1 MTGLELLLENRAG
14 RRTLRSASGLRRRKP
29 THQNIPAPLIELVEL
44 AAQPTS
50 DSGKATQE
58 IVLVEVVPEAA
69 EAEADADAEEA
80 AERKSPLRLLAM
92 GLGVVGLVGV
102 AYYYLVPDKKTFP

>member
-1 MTGLELLLENRAG
+1 MTGLELLLGNRAG
-14 RRTLRSASGLRRRKP
+14 RGTLRSTSGLRRRKP
-29 THQNIPAPLIELVEL
+29 ATPAPPIELVEL
-44 AAQPTS
+44 AVQPTS
-50 DSGKATQE
+50 DSGEATQE
-58 IVLVEVVPEAA
+58 IVLVEVVP
-69 EAEADADAEEA
+69 EA